1 MRIMDA
7 CILYLAGGSACNADA
22 LAPQLWKAGMAMDGR
37 PACIAVS
44 LKMLNG
50 KPIGPVGGHA

>member
-1 MRIMDA
+1 MDA